1 MRRRIRDA
9 GSHFDPPIGN
19 TAMDAQQFLTEL
31 DELFELDPGTLTPAN
46 TIQDIPGWSSLT
58 FMGLIALIDEECG
71 VTLSPDTILGCETV
85 ADLLRE
91 VGLTNSEA
99 TSQAA

>member
-9 GSHFDPPIGN
+9 GSRFDPSIGN
-19 TAMDAQQFLTEL
+19 IAMDAPRFLAEL
-31 DELFELDPGTLTPAN
+31 DELFELDPDTITPA
-46 TIQDIPGWSSLT
+46 DVLRDLPGWSSLT

-71 VTLSPDTILGCETV
+71 LTFSPDTILGCETI

-91 VGLTNSEA
+91 VGLTNADVS
-99 TSQAA
+99 SQAA